1 MLSASLLVG
10 SLLAGVLTFLAPC
23 TFPLIPAYIGFITGD
38 GKLTKIQTIR
48 NGALFVVGF
57 MGVFVT
63 LGVFA
68 SSLSNLFNPDTRLL
82 ISRIAGALILIWGL
96 EMIGIFK
103 HKIFQTTWTPSIK
116 GLKAGTPQSSV
127 LLGVLLGIGWT
138 PCIGPILGTILT
150 FLINKGTVL
159 DGAILMFVFSIGLAI
174 PFLLTAILLAHSRQV
189 LQKVENS
196 TPIIRIISGLFL
208 VFIGILFITNT
219 LEVLGRFIFNTLQFL
234 NYDRILDYL

>member
-1 MLSASLLVG
+1 MLSSSLLIG
-10 SLLAGVLTFLAPC
+10 SFIAGVLTFLAPC

-38 GKLTKIQTIR
+38 GKLTKLQTIR

-57 MGVFVT
+57 MGVFVI

-68 SSLSNLFNPDTRLL
+68 SSLASVFTPSVRLL
-82 ISRIAGALILIWGL
+82 MSRIAGVFILIWGL

-103 HKIFQTTWTPSIK
+103 HKIFQITWTPKIK
-116 GLKAGTPQSSV
+116 GLKAGTAQSSI

-138 PCIGPILGTILT
+138 PCVGPILGTILT
-150 FLINKGTVL
+150 FLINQGTL
-159 DGAILMFVFSIGLAI
+159 TDGAILMFVFSIGLAI
-174 PFLLTAILLAHSRQV
+174 PFLITALLLAQGRQL
-189 LQKVENS
+189 LQKVETA

-208 VFIGILFITNT
+208 VIIGILFITNS
-219 LEVLGRFIFNTLQFL
+219 LEVIGRFVFKALDFI